1 MQQLLT
7 LRLEQAAVV
16 LAMSKTRGALLSQ
29 RKDQETAIFILMRV
43 SKWQE
48 KQRVR
53 GGAVGSFLTLLE
65 KNMALEGWDLLTK
78 HADKMVSLG

>member
-1 MQQLLT
+1 
-7 LRLEQAAVV
+7 
-16 LAMSKTRGALLSQ
+16 MSKTRDALLSQ
-29 RKDQETAIFILMRV
+29 RKEQDRATFIRMRV
-43 SKWQE
+43 SKEQE

-65 KNMALEGWDLLTK
+65 KNMALVGWDLLTK